1 MGCRSG
7 SHKRG
12 SDLEQRAKRK
22 MHTNEQVR
30 SLILGMANGAVVT
43 ALQPQPATAAK
54 RQNSLKTLRAAIAI
68 GFVLAV
74 VLMPSAQ
81 AQTYTVLHNFTG
93 GQDGG
98 TSFAPLTMDNAG
110 NLYGTAYHGGT
121 AKQGVVFKLTRKG
134 GSFVFNTLHSFGD
147 GEGNG
152 PYSKVTIGPDG
163 SLYGTTQTGVLGPGC
178 EGLGCGTVFNLKP
191 PPTACKSALCAWSY
205 SLVYQFPAGGNS
217 GAFPTSAPVFD
228 HNGNMLGATP
238 GDVSYG
244 NVYELKPSNGS
255 WTQSV
260 LHSFTGGS
268 DGNYPAGDVIWDQA
282 GNLYGVTY
290 MGGTSGDGVVYQ
302 MAPSGSGW
310 TENVLHSFDPA
321 SDGAN
326 PDAGLIFDKS
336 GNLYG
341 TTTGDSTDGVG
352 TVFMLSPAGGA
363 WTSTVLYRFSKWE
376 EPRASLAMDAAGN
389 LYGTADRGGKDRGGT
404 IFKLTPGGG
413 GWTYSVLKEFI
424 DPCDEGCFPR
434 GGVILDASGNLYGTT
449 SGGGT
454 YGQGVVWEIMP

>member
-1 MGCRSG
+1 
-7 SHKRG
+7 
-12 SDLEQRAKRK
+12 LEQIKRTIDGTEK
-22 MHTNEQVR
+22 DRKPAAAGTHRR
-30 SLILGMANGAVVT
+30 SF
-43 ALQPQPATAAK
+43 
-54 RQNSLKTLRAAIAI
+54 RAAAMAI
-68 GFVLAV
+68 GFALAV
-74 VLMPSAQ
+74 VLIPPMQ

-98 TSFAPLTMDNAG
+98 TSFAGLTMDKAG
-110 NLYGTAYHGGT
+110 NFYGTTYSGGS
-121 AKQGVVFKLTRKG
+121 ANQGVVFKLTRKG
-134 GSFVFNTLHSFGD
+134 GSFIFNTLHTFGS

-163 SLYGTTQTGVLGPGC
+163 SLYGTTQLGPSGSGC
-178 EGLGCGTVFNLKP
+178 EGLGCGTVFNLRL
-191 PPTACKSALCAWSY
+191 PPTACKAALCDWSP

-217 GAFPTSAPVFD
+217 GAFPASAPVFD
-228 HNGNMLGATP
+228 QNGNMLGATP

-260 LHSFTGGS
+260 LYSFTGGL
-268 DGNYPAGDVIWDQA
+268 DGNYPTGELIRDQA

-290 MGGTSGDGVVYQ
+290 MGGANGDGVVYQ
-302 MAPSGSGW
+302 MAPSGDGW
-310 TENVLHSFDPA
+310 TENVLHSFDAA

-326 PDAGLIFDKS
+326 PDGGLIVDKS

-341 TTTGDSTDGVG
+341 TTTNDGSDGVG
-352 TVFMLSPAGGA
+352 RVFMLSPADGG
-363 WTSTVLYRFSKWE
+363 WTSTVLYTFSKWE

-413 GWTYSVLKEFI
+413 GWTYTLLKELD
-424 DPCDEGCFPR
+424 DPCDQGCFPR
-434 GGVILDASGNLYGTT
+434 GGVIVDATGNLYGTT

-454 YGQGVVWEIMP
+454 HGQGVVWEITP